1 MRRRIYVNTHITH
14 PGDRLIESKQDSDG
28 GRQMKERMP
37 FMTTKPLSLQ
47 EIVFYRLL
55 TNALTNHIVLAKVH
69 VANFLKSTATD
80 DTRWQHAIN
89 GLVVDFLICRN
100 DGSPIAAVDFVD
112 ATQHPRNRPAP
123 DTALHH
129 ALLSAG
135 IKVFRWKSS
144 EFPSAD
150 ALHTAFN

>member
-89 GLVVDFLICRN
+89 GLVVDFLFCW
-100 DGSPIAAVDFVD
+100 FV
-112 ATQHPRNRPAP
+112 
-123 DTALHH
+123 
-129 ALLSAG
+129 G
-135 IKVFRWKSS
+135 CFFVVVVFVVAS
-144 EFPSAD
+144 
-150 ALHTAFN
+150 

>member
-1 MRRRIYVNTHITH
+1 M
-14 PGDRLIESKQDSDG
+14 IESKQDSDG
-28 GRQMKERMP
+28 RRQMKEKMP
-37 FMTTKPLSLQ
+37 FMTTRPLSLQ
-47 EIVFYRLL
+47 EIVFYRRL

-100 DGSPIAAVDFVD
+100 DGSPIAAVEFVD
-112 ATQHPRNRPAP
+112 ATKHPRDRPAP

-129 ALLSAG
+129 ALRSAG

-150 ALHTAFN
+150 ALQTAFN